1 MNKLLKLDLQLF
13 AEDGSAGG
21 AAAAAPAAAPADA
34 GNAPQ
39 AAQSAGNEAQTGV
52 NAQPQREGRRQNIF
66 PRVQKVDVQPV
77 APRQENVRQYPAAQ
91 QAQQQT
97 QTQAQPEK
105 RPWDEV
111 KKLYKDEYHADF
123 QTALKDRFKN
133 QEDQS
138 NKLNSAMQTLAAIA
152 PFYGIDAADPG
163 SIDLEKLGNAIQND
177 RRWYEESALEKGIP
191 VETEMH
197 IRQLEQQQKRQ
208 EAENRRSLEQEQ
220 IRQHLEG
227 LRQQEIQMRQ
237 EFPNFNL
244 MEEIQSNPAFARM
257 TAPGGGYTVRQAYVA
272 CHYDE
277 LMQRQTRATEENT
290 KQTMSRAIQ
299 AGSVRPAE
307 NGTNATGGGVP
318 QRDFSRMS
326 REEWAELRARARRG
340 EKIAIG

>member
-1 MNKLLKLDLQLF
+1 MNNLLKLNLQLF
-13 AEDGSAGG
+13 ADGESAGG
-21 AAAAAPAAAPADA
+21 AAAGSAPAEA
-34 GNAPQ
+34 GGAS
-39 AAQSAGNEAQTGV
+39 AEAQSAGNEAQMGV
-52 NAQPQREGRRQNIF
+52 NAQPQRDGRRQNIF
-66 PRVQKVDVQPV
+66 PRVPKVDVQPV
-77 APRQENVRQYPAAQ
+77 APRQENVRQFPTAQ
-91 QAQQQT
+91 QAQQPQA
-97 QTQAQPEK
+97 QAQPEK

-123 QTALKDRFKN
+123 QAALKDRFKN

-138 NKLNSAMQTLAAIA
+138 NRLNSAMQTLAAIA
-152 PFYGIDAADPG
+152 PFYGIDATDPG

-177 RRWYEESALEKGIP
+177 RRWYEQSALEKGIP

-208 EAENRRSLEQEQ
+208 EAEARRSLEQEQ
-220 IRQHLEG
+220 LRQHLEG
-227 LRQQEIQMRQ
+227 LRQQEIQMRE

-244 MEEIQSNPAFARM
+244 MAEIQGNPAFARM
-257 TAPGGGYTVRQAYVA
+257 TAPNGGFTVKQAYYA
-272 CHYDE
+272 LHGDE
-277 LMQRQTRATEENT
+277 LMQRQTMATEERT
-290 KQTMSRAIQ
+290 KQNMSRAIQ

>member
-1 MNKLLKLDLQLF
+1 MIKLLKLDLQLF
-13 AEDGSAGG
+13 ADGESAGG
-21 AAAAAPAAAPADA
+21 AAAASAPAEA
-34 GNAPQ
+34 GGAS
-39 AAQSAGNEAQTGV
+39 AEAQSAGNEAQLGV
-52 NAQPQREGRRQNIF
+52 NALPQRDGRRQNIF
-66 PRVQKVDVQPV
+66 PRVPKVDVQPV
-77 APRQENVRQYPAAQ
+77 APRVDNVKQFPAAQ

-123 QTALKDRFKN
+123 QAALKDRFKN

-138 NKLNSAMQTLAAIA
+138 NRLNSAMQTLAAIA

-177 RRWYEESALEKGIP
+177 RRWYEQSALEKGIP

-237 EFPNFNL
+237 EFPNFDL

>member
-1 MNKLLKLDLQLF
+1 MSNLLKLNLQLF
-13 AEDGSAGG
+13 ADGESAGG
-21 AAAAAPAAAPADA
+21 AAAGTAPAEA
-34 GNAPQ
+34 GGASTE
-39 AAQSAGNEAQTGV
+39 AQSAGNEAQTGV
-52 NAQPQREGRRQNIF
+52 NAPPQREGRRQNIF
-66 PRVQKVDVQPV
+66 PRVPKVDVQPV
-77 APRQENVRQYPAAQ
+77 APRQENVRQFPAAQ
-91 QAQQQT
+91 QTQQP

-123 QTALKDRFKN
+123 QAALKDRFKN

-152 PFYGIDAADPG
+152 PYYGIDAADPNG
-163 SIDLEKLGNAIQND
+163 IDLEKLGNAIQND
-177 RRWYEESALEKGIP
+177 RRWYEKEALEKGIP

-208 EAENRRSLEQEQ
+208 EAERRLSLEREQ
-220 IRQHLEG
+220 IRQHLDN

-237 EFPNFNL
+237 EFPNFDL
-244 MEEIQSNPAFARM
+244 AAEIQGNPAFARM
-257 TAPGGGYTVRQAYVA
+257 TAPNGGFTVRQAYFA
-272 CHYDE
+272 LHGDE
-277 LMQRQTRATEENT
+277 LMQRQTMATEERT
-290 KQTMSRAIQ
+290 KQNMSRAIQ

-326 REEWAELRARARRG
+326 REEWAELRARAKRG

>member
-13 AEDGSAGG
+13 ADGESAGG
-21 AAAAAPAAAPADA
+21 AAAGSSPAEA
-34 GNAPQ
+34 GGAS
-39 AAQSAGNEAQTGV
+39 AEAQSAGNEAQMGV

-77 APRQENVRQYPAAQ
+77 APRQENVRQFPTAQ
-91 QAQQQT
+91 QAQQQP
-97 QTQAQPEK
+97 QAQAQPEK

-123 QTALKDRFKN
+123 QAALKDRFKN

-152 PFYGIDAADPG
+152 PFYGIDAADP
-163 SIDLEKLGNAIQND
+163 SAIDLEKLGNAIQND
-177 RRWYEESALEKGIP
+177 RRWYEQSALEKGIP

-220 IRQHLEG
+220 LRQHLEG
-227 LRQQEIQMRQ
+227 LRQQEAQLKQ

-257 TAPGGGYTVRQAYVA
+257 TAPNGGFTLKQAYYA
-272 CHYDE
+272 LHGDE
-277 LMQRQTRATEENT
+277 LMQRQSMATEERT
-290 KQTMSRAIQ
+290 KQNMSRAIQ

>member
-1 MNKLLKLDLQLF
+1 MSNLLKLNLQLF
-13 AEDGSAGG
+13 ADGESAGG
-21 AAAAAPAAAPADA
+21 AAAGTAPAEA
-34 GNAPQ
+34 GGASTE
-39 AAQSAGNEAQTGV
+39 AQSAGNEATGV
-52 NAQPQREGRRQNIF
+52 NAPPQHDGRRQNIF
-66 PRVQKVDVQPV
+66 PRVPKVDVQPV
-77 APRQENVRQYPAAQ
+77 APRQENVRQFPAAQ
-91 QAQQQT
+91 QTQQQP
-97 QTQAQPEK
+97 QAQALQEK

-123 QTALKDRFKN
+123 QAALKDRFKN

-152 PFYGIDAADPG
+152 PYYGIDAADPSG
-163 SIDLEKLGNAIQND
+163 IDLEKLGNAIQND
-177 RRWYEESALEKGIP
+177 RRWYEKEALEKGIP

-208 EAENRRSLEQEQ
+208 EAEKRLNLEKEQ
-220 IRQHLEG
+220 IRQHLDN

-237 EFPNFNL
+237 EFPNFDL
-244 MEEIQSNPAFARM
+244 TAEIQGNPAFARM
-257 TAPGGGYTVRQAYVA
+257 TAPNGGFTVRQAYFA
-272 CHYDE
+272 LHGDE
-277 LMQRQTRATEENT
+277 LMQRQTMATEERT
-290 KQTMSRAIQ
+290 KQNMSRAIQ